1 MERGAIKE
9 FMYGGVA
16 ELMRN
21 RRYFYHSSVGSSY
34 CHWTEEGQ
42 KALAEY
48 MLIVGHKMVEAEEAE
63 IKAKAKEM
71 TMNALKGDSK

>member
-16 ELMRN
+16 EIMRN
-21 RRYFYHSSVGSSY
+21 RKYFYHSSIGVNY
-34 CHWTEEGQ
+34 CHWTEEGE

-48 MLIVGHKMVEAEEAE
+48 MLIVGQKIVEAEEAE
-63 IKAKAKEM
+63 IRSKAKEM
-71 TMNALKGDSK
+71 TMNALKGESK